1 MTAGTTHRE
10 APLAYE
16 GAAAPPRS
24 NGELV
29 FTEPWESRA
38 FGMAVSLHDAGA
50 FVWPVFQQALIAR
63 VAEWEAAHPGG
74 GDYRYYEQWLSALED
89 VLDGDGTVPL
99 AEARTRAGELAGRP
113 AGYDHEHAPGEGH
126 GHGHGH

>member
-1 MTAGTTHRE
+1 MSAGTVQRE
-10 APLAYE
+10 APLPYD
-16 GAAAPPRS
+16 GVAAPPRS

-50 FVWPVFQQALIAR
+50 FAWDVFQQALITR
-63 VAEWEAAHPGG
+63 VAEWEGAHPDGQG
-74 GDYRYYEQWLSALED
+74 YRYYEQWLAALED
-89 VLDGDGTVPL
+89 VLDGAGTVSR
-99 AEARTRAGELAGRP
+99 AEAAGRAAELAARP
-113 AGYDHEHAPGEGH
+113 PGYDHEHAPGEGH